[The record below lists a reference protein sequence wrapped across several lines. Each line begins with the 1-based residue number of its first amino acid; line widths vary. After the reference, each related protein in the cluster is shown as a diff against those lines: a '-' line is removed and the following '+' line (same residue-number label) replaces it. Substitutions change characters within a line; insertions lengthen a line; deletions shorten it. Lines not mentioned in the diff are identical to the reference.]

1 MAAPMFLRRHGRSL
15 NKLHFTSIH
24 FRNHHKLD
32 NPHIFF
38 SIYINSKTRH
48 LSCLSLSSR
57 DVLFIQKNANK
68 TLLLT
73 FSVTSKH
80 QHFLCFQKHTN
91 ILVKKKVPK
100 VKTADWLDFC
110 LFVEV

>member
-24 FRNHHKLD
+24 FRNHHKL
-32 NPHIFF
+32 
-38 SIYINSKTRH
+38 
-48 LSCLSLSSR
+48 